1 METDKLK
8 VEIIYA
14 KRKTMALMVTREGKV
29 LVKAP
34 NRTPEKYIT
43 DFVESKIAWI
53 SKKVSHVSNS
63 QTLIKDLNLEQIDK
77 QKQKKESK
85 KIVSEALNR
94 WSTIMGLEFKH
105 IRISSARTRW
115 GSCSHQNTISIN
127 WRLSL
132 LPLDLLEYVVIH
144 ELAHIKEKNHSARF
158 WRLVEQYC
166 PNWRQKRLE
175 LKKYGSILEVV

>member
-1 METDKLK
+1 MKID
-8 VEIIYA
+8 IQYM
-14 KRKTMALMVTREGKV
+14 KRKTLALMVTRDGKV

-43 DFVESKIAWI
+43 DFVQSKMAWI

-63 QTLIKDLNLEQIDK
+63 QNLIKDLNLEEIDK

-85 KIVSEALNR
+85 RIISEAVNH
-94 WSTIMGLEFKH
+94 WSTTMGLAFKN

-132 LPLDLLEYVVIH
+132 LPPELLEYVVIH
-144 ELAHIKEKNHSARF
+144 ELAHIKEKNHSSKF
-158 WRLVEQYC
+158 WDLVEQYC
-166 PNWRQKRLE
+166 PDWKQKRLE
-175 LKKYGSILEVV
+175 LKKYGSILELI